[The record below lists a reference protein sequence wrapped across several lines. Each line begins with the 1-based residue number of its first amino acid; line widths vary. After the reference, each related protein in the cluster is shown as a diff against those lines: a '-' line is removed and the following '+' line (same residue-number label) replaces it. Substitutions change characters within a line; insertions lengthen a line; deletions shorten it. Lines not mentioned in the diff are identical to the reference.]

1 MTDAKFIFWGA
12 KGHALVL
19 AEIVR
24 QHGGEVLALFDSK
37 LPTEHPLLGI
47 EIFPGLPAYYAW
59 LQKQSDVASICAIA
73 AIGGARGRDRR
84 EFLEIFRNSGF
95 KTPTL
100 VHHSAVV
107 STSAQIGE
115 NSHILAGAVIA
126 PMVKLGEAC
135 IVNTN
140 ASVDHECVLAAGV
153 HIAPGA
159 TLCGCVRVGENT
171 LIGAGSVVLPR
182 IRIGAN
188 IVIGAGSVVTRDIP
202 DGVVALGNP
211 AKIIRA
217 LKIPKICNQED
228 RK

>member
-1 MTDAKFIFWGA
+1 MTIPKFILWGA

-19 AEIVR
+19 AEIV
-24 QHGGEVLALFDSK
+24 QEQGGEVVALFDSSPTADTV
-37 LPTEHPLLGI
+37 LPGI
-47 EIFPGLPAYYAW
+47 EIHRGQAAYDAW
-59 LQKQSDVASICAIA
+59 VLKQENVKGISAIA

-100 VHHSAVV
+100 VHPSAVV
-107 STSAQIGE
+107 SRYAHIGE

-126 PMVKLGEAC
+126 TMAELGEAC

-182 IRIGAN
+182 IKIGSN
-188 IVIGAGSVVTRDIP
+188 VVVGAGSIVTRDIP
-202 DGVVALGNP
+202 DGVVVFGNP
-211 AKIIRA
+211 AKII
-217 LKIPKICNQED
+217 KTH
-228 RK
+228 